1 MSSVGTVKEILGSAF
16 VKDESGELLG
26 LIVGDSVTTGDTI
39 ITNSINDKVVIALG
53 DKEITLIGSDA
64 LKLDQ
69 SVVLNESFGEETS
82 LQVASVQTAILD
94 LNLSDFENMDTG
106 SDKESAALSQQNAS
120 LDDSKDY
127 SADFTLDLSKVASL
141 ESASLN
147 ENTKLA
153 DDSNLKSIS
162 KQDLLDISYKDKGT
176 ILKIEGEP
184 TSGVTLS
191 KDELKKDDSATTE
204 VKYEKFDAA
213 GEKGTISIKI
223 DTDIQTDFS

>member
-16 VKDESGELLG
+16 VKDENGELLE

-82 LQVASVQTAILD
+82 LQVASVQTAFLD
-94 LNLSDFENMDTG
+94 LNLSDFENMDRG
-106 SDKESAALSQQNAS
+106 SDKELAALSEQNAS

-141 ESASLN
+141 ESMSINKN
-147 ENTKLA
+147 EKLE
-153 DDSNLKSIS
+153 DGSNLKSIS
-162 KQDLLDISYKDKGT
+162 KQDLLDIGDKDKGT
-176 ILKIEGEP
+176 VLKIDGES
-184 TSGVTLS
+184 TSGATLS
-191 KDELKKDDSATTE
+191 KDELKKDEPATTE
-204 VKYEKFDAA
+204 VKYEKFDVA

>member
-16 VKDESGELLG
+16 VKDENGVLLG
-26 LIVGDSVTTGDTI
+26 LVVGDNVTTGDTI

-53 DKEITLIGSDA
+53 DKEITLIGSDV

-82 LQVASVQTAILD
+82 LQVASMQIAILD
-94 LNLSDFENMDTG
+94 LNLSDFENMDRG
-106 SDKESAALSQQNAS
+106 SDKESAALSEQNSS

-127 SADFTLDLSKVASL
+127 AADFTLDLSKVASL
-141 ESASLN
+141 ESVSLN
-147 ENTKLA
+147 EKLA
-153 DDSNLKSIS
+153 DNSNLKSIS

>member
-1 MSSVGTVKEILGSAF
+1 MSSVGIVKEILGSAF
-16 VKDESGELLG
+16 VKDENGELLG

-106 SDKESAALSQQNAS
+106 SDKESAALSQQNSS

-141 ESASLN
+141 ESMSINQN
-147 ENTKLA
+147 EKLE
-153 DDSNLKSIS
+153 DGSNLKSIS
-162 KQDLLDISYKDKGT
+162 KQDLLDISDKDKGAV
-176 ILKIEGEP
+176 LKIDGEP

-191 KDELKKDDSATTE
+191 KNELKKDESAAT
-204 VKYEKFDAA
+204 EKFDAA
-213 GEKGTISIKI
+213 SEKGTISIKI